1 MSGLD
6 SEENFRSMIDEAWRQ
21 ENLRRQQWDEESR
34 AKVEKWR
41 AVVDEA
47 RRRER
52 VLRLRWF
59 AFEVVS
65 GVVLMLGFS
74 MWCG

>member
-6 SEENFRSMIDEAWRQ
+6 SEENFRSLIDEAWRQ

-59 AFEVVS
+59 LFQVMPWVF
-65 GVVLMLGFS
+65 VLLGIS
-74 MWCG
+74 AWCR